1 MVDNS
6 VPSASSV
13 PGLAGF
19 AGRQPKDTPSRP
31 RSSDPQKASAEDR
44 VSVHP
49 TPAVALQILRERVL
63 SQTRARLE
71 LDDSAGGPAFAEVV
85 DGEPVPAF
93 LGRLLSA
100 QNLLAA
106 RRLPEWPA
114 PRVRQALADGLQ
126 RGAEEAIDLLAA
138 DDRQAEAVAIVA
150 DVLALHA
157 RRVAALADG
166 AG

>member
-19 AGRQPKDTPSRP
+19 AGRQPKDPTPRP
-31 RSSDPQKASAEDR
+31 RSGDPQKACAEDR

-49 TPAVALQILRERVL
+49 TCAVALQILRERVL
-63 SQTRARLE
+63 ARTRALLE
-71 LDDSAGGPAFAEVV
+71 LDDAALGPTFAEIV
-85 DGEPVPAF
+85 DGEPVPSF

-106 RRLPEWPA
+106 RRLPDWPA
-114 PRVRQALADGLQ
+114 ARVRQALVDGLQ
-126 RGAEEAIDLLAA
+126 QGATEAIDLLAA
-138 DDRQAEAVAIVA
+138 DEQQGDAVALVA

-157 RRVAALADG
+157 RRIAALG
-166 AG
+166 NC